1 MKKLFSIATILS
13 VLFFVACNNKA
24 DKQATEQDTLVT
36 KTVYS
41 WESFIDDSTGR
52 LKMNRRD
59 SIGPDSLTSNSVID
73 FLNKTNPNIQ
83 LQLLR
88 QSNDTLYIKIP
99 DAEHLTQRMG
109 STGPTMYF
117 ANAVYNLT
125 EIPGVKF
132 VNFDFAEGDH
142 ASPGTY
148 NRESFKD
155 E

>member
-1 MKKLFSIATILS
+1 MKKNLAFVIFLS
-13 VLFFVACNNKA
+13 AVFFVACKGKS
-24 DKQATEQDTLVT
+24 DKQATEQDS
-36 KTVYS
+36 TVERTIYS
-41 WESFIDDSTGR
+41 WEPVLNDSTGR
-52 LKMNRRD
+52 LEMKKREN
-59 SIGPDSLTSNSVID
+59 IGPDSLSNDAVIAY
-73 FLNKTNPNIQ
+73 LNRTNPNIQ
-83 LQLLR
+83 LQLLK

-125 EIPGVKF
+125 EIPGIRF
-132 VNFDFAEGDH
+132 VNFDFEEGDH

>member
-1 MKKLFSIATILS
+1 MNKFLAGFISIFLLSLLACKGKSDKKAP
-13 VLFFVACNNKA
+13 
-24 DKQATEQDTLVT
+24 EQDSVVS
-36 KTVYS
+36 KTIYS
-41 WESFIDDSTGR
+41 WESVINDSTGR
-52 LKMNRRD
+52 LEMIKKENM
-59 SIGPDSLTSNSVID
+59 GPDSLSNDAVIAY
-73 FLNKTNPNIQ
+73 LNKTNPNIQ
-83 LQLLR
+83 LQILK

-125 EIPGVKF
+125 EIPGIRY
-132 VNFDFAEGDH
+132 VNFDFNEGDH

>member
-1 MKKLFSIATILS
+1 MRKICSIAIILAI
-13 VLFFVACNNKA
+13 FIAGGCKNKA
-24 DKQATEQDTLVT
+24 DKEAPEKDSIIN
-36 KTVYS
+36 KAVYS
-41 WESFIDDSTGR
+41 WESIINDSTGR
-52 LKMNRRD
+52 LEMKKMEN
-59 SIGPDSLTSNSVID
+59 IGPDSLTTVAVIG

-83 LQLLR
+83 LSFIN
-88 QSNDTLYIKIP
+88 QSNDTVFIKIP

-125 EIPGVKF
+125 EIPGVRY
-132 VNFDFAEGDH
+132 VNFDFEEGDH
-142 ASPGTY
+142 ASPATY